1 MKKIAIDFGSGVT
14 KIYMPGCGVVLMEST
29 CIAVEEYTERGE
41 KKVGVKACGDKARAL
56 SGRAAVNTQIVNP
69 VFEGDIIHEELAAHL
84 LEYFLEKIEVTRRRA
99 KHTEVMFILPCGC
112 KSELKDKYQRIAD
125 ACGICMTY
133 FTLTPF
139 AAVLG
144 HNVSISETT
153 PVFCVDIGYGITNIA
168 ALSQDG
174 IIAGINVNLGGGKT
188 TAAVTE
194 NLSASVTHDEYYYE
208 VAEFISLVLEG
219 RRQSAVN
226 SHLNSLITM
235 EIIDEIRR
243 QTGVRFP
250 ADQPET

>member
-1 MKKIAIDFGSGVT
+1 MADITFT
-14 KIYMPGCGVVLMEST
+14 P
-29 CIAVEEYTERGE
+29 
-41 KKVGVKACGDKARAL
+41 RA
-56 SGRAAVNTQIVNP
+56 
-69 VFEGDIIHEELAAHL
+69 
-84 LEYFLEKIEVTRRRA
+84 
-99 KHTEVMFILPCGC
+99 
-112 KSELKDKYQRIAD
+112 
-125 ACGICMTY
+125 
-133 FTLTPF
+133 
-139 AAVLG
+139 
-144 HNVSISETT
+144 
-153 PVFCVDIGYGITNIA
+153 
-168 ALSQDG
+168 
-174 IIAGINVNLGGGKT
+174 VNLGGGKT